1 MTLHAIHITE
11 NSLDKIAEVN
21 AGVRPQIEETATI
34 FIHDD
39 DPDGHNDIM
48 SENEFL
54 ANYWY
59 DWNIMDTDWTDVK
72 KF

>member
-1 MTLHAIHITE
+1 MSLRAIQVTE
-11 NSLDKIAEVN
+11 NSLDLIAPVNGGLRPEVEM
-21 AGVRPQIEETATI
+21 PTTI